1 MRSEL
6 YSCLTWNQKK
16 EQRAYRERLSVKH
29 HQDINIHT
37 PTSLPGPNLQFSV
50 GVDKS
55 YAPSAGQRPD
65 ATKVVAN
72 ACLCLANDALTPR
85 HLPIH
90 FPFRLPT
97 SQQMTLHYII
107 LSTNPDRW
115 CSGLNCS
122 SATALLVWVRD
133 GPCPL
138 PVDEYSC
145 LYEYS

>member
-1 MRSEL
+1 MRREL

-16 EQRAYRERLSVKH
+16 NRGHMEKGSVKH
-29 HQDINIHT
+29 HQDINNHT
-37 PTSLPGPNLQFSV
+37 PTSLPGPNLQFSG

-55 YAPSAGQRPD
+55 YAPSASQSPD
-65 ATKVVAN
+65 AMKAVAIPCP
-72 ACLCLANDALTPR
+72 CLTNGALTPR

-90 FPFRLPT
+90 FPFRPST

-122 SATALLVWVRD
+122 SPTALLVRVRD

-138 PVDEYSC
+138 PVDEYSY

>member
-6 YSCLTWNQKK
+6 YSCLTRNQKK
-16 EQRAYRERLSVKH
+16 NRGHIEKDSVKH
-29 HQDINIHT
+29 HQDINNHK

-50 GVDKS
+50 GVDMF
-55 YAPSAGQRPD
+55 YAPSASQRPD
-65 ATKVVAN
+65 ATKAVAT
-72 ACLCLANDALTPR
+72 ACLCLTNDALTPR

-90 FPFRLPT
+90 FPFRLTT
-97 SQQMTLHYII
+97 SQQMTPYYII

-122 SATALLVWVRD
+122 TPTALLVRVRD

-138 PVDEYSC
+138 PVDEYSY